1 MITDQDIKRLQ
12 AELLQAAARSEQARE
27 DAARA
32 KEDAARA
39 KEDAARAKEDAARAK
54 EDAARAKEDAER
66 AKEDGARA
74 KIQAEQASEQLSI
87 SMQKLQLIVAE
98 SSKVSTETNR
108 RLDAIGLRL
117 GNIGQNQGDVAEEF
131 FYNSL
136 GDTPV
141 LGGIQYD
148 FKDKSWRNRVG
159 QVQDEFDIVL
169 INGHHVA
176 IIEVKYKAHF
186 NDLDKLLTK
195 KLSNFKLL
203 FPQYTGFEYH
213 LALAS
218 LHIHDDLKQQ
228 ALQSGV
234 MVLQRS
240 GDIMET
246 SLPI

>member
-12 AELLQAAARSEQARE
+12 AELLQAVARSEQ
-27 DAARA
+27 A

-54 EDAARAKEDAER
+54 EDAARAK
-66 AKEDGARA
+66 
-74 KIQAEQASEQLSI
+74 IQAEQATEQLSI
-87 SMQKLQLIVAE
+87 SMQKLQSIVAE

-136 GDTPV
+136 GDIPV

-148 FKDKSWRNRVG
+148 FKDRSWRNRVG

-195 KLSNFKLL
+195 KLNNFKLL

-218 LHIHDDLKQQ
+218 LHIHDELKQQ

>member
-1 MITDQDIKRLQ
+1 MITDQDIKKLQ
-12 AELLQAAARSEQARE
+12 AELLYAATRSQQ
-27 DAARA
+27 A

-54 EDAARAKEDAER
+54 
-66 AKEDGARA
+66 
-74 KIQAEQASEQLSI
+74 IQAEQAIEQLSI
-87 SMQKLQLIVAE
+87 SMQKLQLIMAE

-117 GNIGQNQGDVAEEF
+117 GSIGQNQGDVAEEF

-136 GDTPV
+136 GEMPV

-176 IIEVKYKAHF
+176 IIEVKHKAHF
-186 NDLDKLLTK
+186 NDLEKLLTK
-195 KLSNFKLL
+195 KLSNFKVL

-218 LHIHDDLKQQ
+218 LHINDELKQQ

-234 MVLQRS
+234 IVLQRS

>member
-12 AELLQAAARSEQARE
+12 AELLQATARSEH
-27 DAARA
+27 
-32 KEDAARA
+32 
-39 KEDAARAKEDAARAK
+39 
-54 EDAARAKEDAER
+54 
-66 AKEDGARA
+66 
-74 KIQAEQASEQLSI
+74 ASEQLSI

-117 GNIGQNQGDVAEEF
+117 GSIGQNQGDVAEEF

-136 GDTPV
+136 GEIPV

-186 NDLDKLLTK
+186 NDLEKLLTK
-195 KLSNFKLL
+195 KLSNFKVL

-218 LHIHDDLKQQ
+218 LHIHDELKQQ

-234 MVLQRS
+234 IVLQRS